1 MVVLVVVPLALPVKH
16 GGHWEAGGAE
26 LLRRLKRARVPFAFM
41 TNGGGGKTELEYAL
55 DLEAKLLAAEAAAAD
70 VGEETAKRGGA
81 ADQDSDRDSLLPEP
95 KEACMVLSYS
105 PFKSD
110 PWLTRLRAQREAAV
124 LVVGDP
130 YAKVMRVASEAYG
143 FGNAVHVRDY
153 ARRYPTLNPFMRRE
167 LTKEAE
173 NAEGEAS
180 GGCWDENIQAI
191 CVFSDPV
198 DFFEALQVGA
208 PAPLIVDKKNRQRPR
223 SSASSCF
230 FFVSFAAHACSSF
243 FFSLLSSR
251 LTIISL
257 FVAASASRL
266 SRTCSYRRSQE
277 S

>member
-1 MVVLVVVPLALPVKH
+1 
-16 GGHWEAGGAE
+16 
-26 LLRRLKRARVPFAFM
+26 
-41 TNGGGGKTELEYAL
+41 
-55 DLEAKLLAAEAAAAD
+55 
-70 VGEETAKRGGA
+70 
-81 ADQDSDRDSLLPEP
+81 
-95 KEACMVLSYS
+95 MVLSYS

-110 PWLTRLRAQREAAV
+110 PWLTRLRARGGAV

-130 YAKVMRVASEAYG
+130 YAKVMRVASDAYG

-167 LTKEAE
+167 LTKAKD
-173 NAEGEAS
+173 AGGEAS

-208 PAPLIVDKKNRQRPR
+208 PAPLIVDKKDRQRPR
-223 SSASSCF
+223 SCASSCF

-243 FFSLLSSR
+243 FFSLLSSSR
-251 LTIISL
+251 LTISL
-257 FVAASASRL
+257 IVAASASRL

>member
-55 DLEAKLLAAEAAAAD
+55 DLEAKLLAAVAAAAD

-110 PWLTRLRAQREAAV
+110 PWLTRLRARGDGAV

-130 YAKVMRVASEAYG
+130 YAKVMRVATSEAYG
-143 FGNAVHVRDY
+143 FRNAVHVRDY

-167 LTKEAE
+167 LTKAKD
-173 NAEGEAS
+173 AEGEASS

-198 DFFEALQVGA
+198 DFFEALQVSA
-208 PAPLIVDKKNRQRPR
+208 APLIVDKKTVSGRVHLPPP
-223 SSASSCF
+223 ASSSCR
-230 FFVSFAAHACSSF
+230 SQHMPA
-243 FFSLLSSR
+243 LLSSSR
-251 LTIISL
+251 LTISL

-266 SRTCSYRRSQE
+266 SRTCSYRRSRE
-277 S
+277 L